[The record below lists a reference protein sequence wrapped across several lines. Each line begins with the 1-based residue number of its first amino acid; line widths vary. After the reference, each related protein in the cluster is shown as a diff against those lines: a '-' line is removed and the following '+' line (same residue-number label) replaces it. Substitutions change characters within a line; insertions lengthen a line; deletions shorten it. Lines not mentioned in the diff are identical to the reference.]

1 MRYNRTSLAYNID
14 EYSEVD
20 TLVDEAKKSVRSTKK
35 KKSSKLFIFIC
46 AVYMVSIIA
55 SLLVKTAT
63 ITEQKAELTAIKNE
77 YNEIVN
83 LNKKLEV
90 DINSRIDLRKVE
102 EIAIAQL
109 NMNRPKKSQTVYINT
124 QPDDYGEVVAD
135 NANRKN
141 DENIFAS
148 LVKTLN
154 GYFAY
159 SN

>member
-1 MRYNRTSLAYNID
+1 MRYNRTSLAYKVE

-20 TLVDEAKKSVRSTKK
+20 TLIEEAKKENTKK
-35 KKSSKLFIFIC
+35 NKSSALFIFIC

-63 ITEQKAELTAIKNE
+63 ITEQKAELTAIKSE

-83 LNKKLEV
+83 INKKLEV
-90 DINSRIDLRKVE
+90 DINSQIDLRKVE
-102 EIAIAQL
+102 EIAIAKL
-109 NMNRPKKSQTVYINT
+109 NMNQPKKSQIVYIT
-124 QPDDYGEVVAD
+124 TEPRDYGEVIAE
-135 NANRKN
+135 NNSRRKN
-141 DENIFAS
+141 ENIFAS
-148 LVKTLN
+148 LIKSLN

>member
-1 MRYNRTSLAYNID
+1 MRYNRTSLAYKVE

-20 TLVDEAKKSVRSTKK
+20 TLVKEAKKDNSKK
-35 KKSSKLFIFIC
+35 NKNTALFVFIC

-63 ITEQKAELTAIKNE
+63 ITEKKAELTAIKSE
-77 YNEIVN
+77 YNEILN
-83 LNKKLEV
+83 ANKKLEV
-90 DINSRIDLRKVE
+90 DINSQIDLRKVE

-109 NMNRPKKSQTVYINT
+109 NMNQPKKSQIVYIT
-124 QPDDYGEVVAD
+124 TEPKDYGEVVAK
-135 NANRKN
+135 NNSERKN
-141 DENIFAS
+141 ENIFAS
-148 LVKTLN
+148 LIKSLN

>member
-1 MRYNRTSLAYNID
+1 MRYNRTSLAYKIE

-20 TLVDEAKKSVRSTKK
+20 TLIEEAKKENTKK
-35 KKSSKLFIFIC
+35 NKHSALFIFIC

-63 ITEQKAELTAIKNE
+63 ITEQKAELTAIKSE
-77 YNEIVN
+77 YNEILN
-83 LNKKLEV
+83 INKKLEV
-90 DINSRIDLRKVE
+90 DINSQIDLRKVE

-109 NMNRPKKSQTVYINT
+109 NMNQPKKSQIVYIT
-124 QPDDYGEVVAD
+124 TEPKDYGEVLAE
-135 NANRKN
+135 NNKQRKN
-141 DENIFAS
+141 ENIFAS
-148 LVKTLN
+148 LIKSLN